1 MRFISRISFW
11 RNPLPTQFFYA
22 RCLCCSR
29 LHEECAN
36 FRARKK
42 CGVFEILDLPD
53 IKIWTSSLIRTIL
66 TAKHIRGPRVETPI
80 LDELKSGYLDGLTYN
95 DVMNQY
101 PEEYH
106 ARDKDKLNYRY
117 PGGKEFTQFVCC
129 MTRN

>member
-1 MRFISRISFW
+1 MRSTTER
-11 RNPLPTQFFYA
+11 
-22 RCLCCSR
+22 
-29 LHEECAN
+29 E
-36 FRARKK
+36 KK
-42 CGVFEILDLPD
+42 NCGIFEILDLPD

-117 PGGKEFTQFVCC
+117 PGGERDDTICRLHDKVLNHHVFPPFAA
-129 MTRN
+129 